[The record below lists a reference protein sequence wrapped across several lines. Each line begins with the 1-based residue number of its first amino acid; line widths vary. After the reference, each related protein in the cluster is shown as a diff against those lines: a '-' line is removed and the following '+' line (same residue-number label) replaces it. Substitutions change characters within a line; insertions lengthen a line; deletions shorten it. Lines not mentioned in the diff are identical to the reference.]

1 MQNRINAVF
10 TDEQLTAVK
19 NATKALDTNLP
30 FLVDLKPEEKRTL
43 TKFGDKSV
51 AFVNKCNELVQ
62 QTSDFLPRKFDIDA
76 MKTDVEL
83 YNRLYSIIQPLRML
97 MDKLEDT
104 LQLAGSEA
112 YAAAL
117 FVYQQAKL
125 NRGEI
130 PGVEAVLDELGKR
143 FIQKSTEVEEKQTT

>member
-19 NATKALDTNLP
+19 EATKTIETNLP
-30 FLVDLKPEEKRTL
+30 FVIDLKPEEKKAL
-43 TKFGDKSV
+43 PKFGDKSV
-51 AFVNKCNELVQ
+51 AFANKCNEFIQ
-62 QTSDFLPRKFDIDA
+62 QNSDFLPRNFDVAA
-76 MKTDVEL
+76 MKVDVEL
-83 YNRLYSIIQPLRML
+83 YNKLYSIIQPLRML

-104 LQLAGSEA
+104 LQLTGAEA

-125 NRGEI
+125 NRANI
-130 PGVEAVLDELGKR
+130 SGVEAVLDELGKR
-143 FIQKSTEVEEKQTT
+143 FIQKSTEAEEKQTT